1 MKRLVTGLLSG
12 LAVCWMLFSPAQA
25 DVRRDTL
32 VLQENHPKQY
42 VVVKGDTLWDI
53 SGMFLKT
60 PWKWPQLW
68 GFNPQIDN
76 PHLIYP
82 GDIITLKWVN
92 GQPRLVLND
101 GIRKLS
107 PKAKVSPLTNAIP
120 AIPLKD
126 ILSFLT
132 DNIVKDGDE
141 LQAAP
146 YIIGSTN
153 NRIIAGAGDRVY
165 ARGELVEEYHY
176 QNIYRPAREYI
187 DPVTKESL
195 GFELFKIGE
204 SVVSSREADILT
216 LDLRKTREE
225 VSALDRVYP
234 SEEESIQSIFYPSEP
249 EGEIDGLILS
259 VLRGVR
265 QAGQYDVVAI
275 NQGAREGL
283 AAGHVLSIYRTGETL
298 KDPMTKELITLPAE
312 KSGLMMVF
320 KAYEKVSYA
329 LILKA
334 TNVVAVGDEV
344 RNPQ

>member
-1 MKRLVTGLLSG
+1 MRRLVNGLLCS
-12 LAVCWMLFSPAQA
+12 LAICWMVLSPAQA
-25 DVRRDTL
+25 DVRSDTL
-32 VLQENHPKQY
+32 VLQENHPKEY

-53 SGMFLKT
+53 SAMFLKT

-82 GDIITLKWVN
+82 GDLLTLKWVN

-107 PKAKVSPLTNAIP
+107 PRAKVSALDLAIP

-126 ILSFLT
+126 IISFLS

-141 LQAAP
+141 LQGAP

-153 NRIIAGAGDRVY
+153 NHILAGAGDRVY
-165 ARGELVEEYHY
+165 ARGELVEEHSF

-187 DPVTKESL
+187 DPVTQERL

-204 SVVSSREADILT
+204 AAVVARNEDIIT

-225 VSALDRVYP
+225 ISSLDRVYP
-234 SEEESIQSIFYPSEP
+234 LEETVVQSIFYPAEP
-249 EGEIDGLILS
+249 ESPINGRILS

-283 AAGHVLSIYRTGETL
+283 KAGHVLTVYRAGEVL
-298 KDPMTKELITLPAE
+298 KDPLTKQLLTLPAE
-312 KSGLMMVF
+312 KSGMMMVF
-320 KAYEKVSYA
+320 KTYEKVSYC

-334 TNVVAVGDEV
+334 TNVIAVGDEL
-344 RNPQ
+344 RNPV